1 VRVKYIRN
9 GFKSTFQLKT
19 LSIGYHVFSAYGGIM
34 NLQKNNDLTRPEI
47 LAPAGNRLSFLSAI
61 AAGADAVYCG
71 LKQFSAR
78 MAAPNFTFEELA
90 ALTRLAHARGIKVY
104 VAFNTL
110 VKPEEL
116 DKAQAF
122 LHRLKYE
129 IDPDALIVQDL
140 SLLVLAQKAGFK
152 KELHLST
159 LANVSFPE
167 ALDLVRKD
175 LSVDRVVLPRE
186 LNIDEIKLMAEACPD
201 GLGLEVFIHGALCYG
216 VSGRC
221 YWSSYFGGK
230 SGLRGRC
237 VQPCRRRY
245 RGERGDKRYFSCQDL
260 SLDVLVKVL
269 LSIPQI
275 RTWKIEGR
283 KKGPH
288 YVYYTV
294 SAYKML
300 RDEGRDPKKKRAAL
314 GLLDMALGRV
324 STHYGFLPQRPQ
336 NPINVSAQTG
346 SGLLLG
352 HVRGSKHQLYLAP
365 REALMTGD
373 VLRIGYEDDAWHVV
387 RRIKQSVP
395 ARGRYHLKALSR
407 DRRVKGAPVF
417 LVDRQESHLRSMI
430 TELEK
435 ELVIGEPL
443 KRHIEQ
449 PAVSLKKTSRPGS
462 PKASIV
468 NMRVNR
474 SPVFKRNSGETGLW
488 LSSESMAACPK
499 NHVKKTWWW
508 LPPVL
513 WPGQAGMLREQVT
526 QATRL
531 GAGRFVLNMPWQ
543 SVLFGNRSRLTLW
556 AGPFCNIANGFAVKS
571 MKRLGFSGAIV
582 SPELGKKDYLALPKQ
597 SILPLGIVLSAN
609 WPLCISR
616 TLAEHFKERVPFTS
630 PKGETSWVEKY
641 GEDFWLFPNWK
652 IDLQKKREL
661 LAAAGY
667 TVFVHLSEP
676 VPKKVRIKQRPGLWN
691 WKLGLR

>member
-1 VRVKYIRN
+1 MDRYRIM
-9 GFKSTFQLKT
+9 KSIQSNTE
-19 LSIGYHVFSAYGGIM
+19 S
-34 NLQKNNDLTRPEI
+34 RPEI
-47 LAPAGNRLSFLSAI
+47 LAPAGNRASFLAAI

-110 VKPEEL
+110 VKPAEL
-116 DKAQAF
+116 GRAEIF
-122 LHRLKYE
+122 LQRLKYDV
-129 IDPDALIVQDL
+129 DPDALIVQDL
-140 SLLVLAQKAGFK
+140 SLLALARKTGFK

-159 LANVSFPE
+159 LTNVSFPE
-167 ALDLVRKD
+167 ALNLVRHD

-186 LNIDEIKLMAEACPD
+186 LNIDEIKMMAEACPED
-201 GLGLEVFIHGALCYG
+201 LGLEVFIHGALCYG

-245 RGERGDKRYFSCQDL
+245 RGEHGDERYFSCQDL

-269 LSIPQI
+269 LTLPQI

-300 RDEGRDPKKKRAAL
+300 RDEGSDPRKKRAAL
-314 GLLDMALGRV
+314 ELLAMALGRV

-336 NPINVSAQTG
+336 NPIDLSAQTG

-352 HVRGSKHQLYLAP
+352 HIQGSKHEPYLVP

-387 RRIKQSVP
+387 RRMKQFVP

-407 DRRVKGAPVF
+407 DRRIKGAPVF
-417 LVDRQESHLRSMI
+417 LVDRQEDHLRDMLVK
-430 TELEK
+430 LEK

-443 KRHIEQ
+443 KHNPGRTTVPLEKTRRPINPKESVADMWVERD
-449 PAVSLKKTSRPGS
+449 PVSK
-462 PKASIV
+462 
-468 NMRVNR
+468 N
-474 SPVFKRNSGETGLW
+474 NSGETGFW
-488 LSSESMAACPK
+488 LSPESMASCQEARAGK
-499 NHVKKTWWW
+499 IWWW

-513 WPGQAGMLREQVT
+513 WPGQAKTLRELVGL
-526 QATRL
+526 AVNS
-531 GAGRFVLNMPWQ
+531 GARRFVLNMPWQ
-543 SVLFGNRSRLTLW
+543 SVLFESGRRLTLW
-556 AGPFCNIANGFAVKS
+556 AGPFCNIANGFAVDALKH
-571 MKRLGFSGAIV
+571 LGFSGAIV
-582 SPELGKKDYLALPKQ
+582 SPELGNKDYLALPAQ
-597 SILPLGIVLSAN
+597 SVLPLGIVLSAN

-616 TLAEHFKERVPFTS
+616 TLAEQFTEGMPFTS
-630 PKGETSWVEKY
+630 PKGETAWAVKY
-641 GEDFWLFPNWK
+641 GQDFWLFPNWK
-652 IDLQKKREL
+652 VDLRKKREL

-676 VPKKVRIKQRPGLWN
+676 VPKAVSIKQRPGLWN
-691 WKLGLR
+691 WKLGLK

>member
-1 VRVKYIRN
+1 M
-9 GFKSTFQLKT
+9 KSIQGNPVSK
-19 LSIGYHVFSAYGGIM
+19 
-34 NLQKNNDLTRPEI
+34 PEI
-47 LAPAGNRLSFLSAI
+47 LAPAGNKASFLSAI

-78 MAAPNFTFEELA
+78 MAAANFTFEELA

-116 DKAQAF
+116 ERAAAF
-122 LHRLKYE
+122 LRRLKY
-129 IDPDALIVQDL
+129 DVNPDALIVQDL
-140 SLLVLAQKAGFK
+140 SLLVLARKIGFK

-159 LANVSFPE
+159 LTNVSFPE
-167 ALDLVRKD
+167 ALKLVRQD

-186 LNIDEIKLMAEACPD
+186 LNIDEIKMMAEACPD
-201 GLGLEVFIHGALCYG
+201 GLGLEVFVHGALCYG

-245 RGERGDKRYFSCQDL
+245 RGEHGDERYFSCQDL

-269 LSIPQI
+269 LSVPQI

-294 SAYKML
+294 TAYKML
-300 RDEGRDPKKKRAAL
+300 RDEGRDPKKKQAAL
-314 GLLDMALGRV
+314 GLLAMALGRV

-336 NPINVSAQTG
+336 NPINLSAQTG

-352 HVRGSKHQLYLAP
+352 HVQGLKHQSYLVP

-373 VLRIGYEDDAWHVV
+373 VLRIGYEDDPWHVV
-387 RRIKQSVP
+387 RRMKQFVP
-395 ARGRYHLKALSR
+395 AKGRYNLKALSR
-407 DRRVKGAPVF
+407 DRRIKGAPVF
-417 LVDRQESHLRSMI
+417 LVDRQEGHLRDMI
-430 TELEK
+430 LKLEK
-435 ELVIGEPL
+435 ELVVGEPL
-443 KRHIEQ
+443 KRYTERITTPLEKTRGSINSRAS
-449 PAVSLKKTSRPGS
+449 AVD
-462 PKASIV
+462 
-468 NMRVNR
+468 MWVNR
-474 SPVFKRNSGETGLW
+474 SAFSKNKSGETGFW
-488 LSSESMAACPK
+488 LSPDSVAACQK
-499 NHVKKTWWW
+499 NLAKTVWWW

-513 WPGQAGMLREQVT
+513 WPGQARTYHELVGLAV
-526 QATRL
+526 RL
-531 GAGRFVLNMPWQ
+531 GARRFVLNMPWQ
-543 SVLFGNRSRLTLW
+543 SALFERRGRLILW
-556 AGPFCNIANGFAVKS
+556 AGPFCNIANGFAVESLK
-571 MKRLGFSGAIV
+571 KLGFSGAIV
-582 SPELGKKDYLALPKQ
+582 SPELGKKDYLALPGQ

-616 TLAEHFKERVPFTS
+616 TLAEQFKGGTPFTS
-630 PKGETSWVEKY
+630 PKGETSWAVKY
-641 GEDFWLFPNWK
+641 DEDFWLFPNWK
-652 IDLQKKREL
+652 LDFRKKRAL
-661 LAAAGY
+661 LADAGY

-676 VPKKVRIKQRPGLWN
+676 VPKTVSIKQRPGLWN
-691 WKLGLR
+691 WKLGLK